1 MDGLCLYASVWELQS
16 LIGGKIDKITQPSK
30 DELVLSIRAGGKNL
44 RVLMSASAQRCS
56 IYITELKRSNPIDA
70 PMFCMLLRKRISGG
84 RIESIEQNDLDRVVR
99 IAIRANNEL
108 GDSVLYALIV
118 EVMGKHSN
126 IILCD
131 ENGLIIDAI
140 RRVSAG
146 VSAVRTILPGLA
158 YEAPPKQDKRDP
170 RLASEEDFRSV
181 LDMEGRTD
189 KLLSANF
196 YGLAPNVAAAM
207 LERCSFE
214 HAAPSLL
221 PEEKDAAA
229 KWIYNFYHDIARG
242 VFSPYLACDAYGE
255 PLAVYPFKPA
265 GPYFKSV
272 ASIAEAMDEYFSKHE
287 LYDFLRQRSGSIRH
301 ILQNNIERCEKKL
314 SLYAQALGAD
324 EEMERNRLYGELLT
338 ANLHLLRQN
347 SSEAALSNY
356 YTNPPQTVLIPMDKS
371 HTPGDNAQRYYKKY
385 QKAKSAKEMALA
397 QREQASLEL
406 AYLEGQLDNLD
417 KCTSANELAEITSEL
432 MELGYIKHES
442 RKGKAQKVPPSK
454 PMHFVSGDGTH
465 IYVGK
470 NNRQNDELT
479 LHFADSDDIW
489 LHTKYIPGSHV
500 IVKSASPSMQTLKEA
515 ATLAAYYSKGRGG
528 ENVPVDYTAR
538 KNVKKPGGAKP
549 GMVIYVKNKTAYIT
563 PDESIVKRLT
573 QLE

>member
-84 RIESIEQNDLDRVVR
+84 RIESIEQNDLDRIVR
-99 IAIRANNEL
+99 IVIRANNEL

-181 LDMEGRTD
+181 LDFEGRTD

-229 KWIYNFYHDIARG
+229 KWIYNFYHAIARG

-255 PLAVYPFKPA
+255 PLAVYPFKPV
-265 GPYFKSV
+265 GPYSKSV

-442 RKGKAQKVPPSK
+442 RKGKAQKVPLSK

-489 LHTKYIPGSHV
+489 LHTKDIPGSHV
-500 IVKSASPSMQTLKEA
+500 IIKSASPSMQTLKEA